1 MNYNILKKYPCFMGI
16 IPDSEVSFL
25 PSAHIYF
32 LETPNNRI
40 ANKNPKFLTNYLKTG
55 VVILISILNNSYES

>member
-1 MNYNILKKYPCFMGI
+1 MGI